1 LKITAFGVARAMLS
15 TNAMISRARWALLG
29 VAIAVFGLLAAPVH
43 AQTTTNIPSV
53 LADLNDPFPTRI
65 VNGVNLGVSTRPVG
79 LNPDGVNYADCIS
92 DMTLQYTVFVSGFAD
107 GQELEV
113 WVSSSNGDCTQDVN
127 RGTGGVAVCWEVA
140 TLGAVNQVAQ
150 TSVPFNIRV
159 QDLVGPQAA
168 VPPAPSGPVHEG
180 ASACLAQPTETAVTL
195 TVYVLPVVSGYIVSG
210 ATSFQQEIITD
221 LVGPSPPE
229 NVNIAD
235 GDTLFVVNWTANA
248 DADTY
253 GYDVFIDPM
262 PGANGTLV
270 DASAAG
276 AVQLICPDAGSSS
289 TSSSSSSTSS
299 SSSSSDLDS
308 SDVDSSDVNSSD
320 ADSSDADSSDANSS
334 DANSSA
340 GSSSSSSTTASST
353 GSSSSSQSG
362 CYSVSI
368 GSTSP
373 MPGTTSCNSQV
384 LLDESVRDSG
394 AVTSTVNDAGDL
406 VEASTSTS
414 GLLGVAT
421 IPCAYLLGRTP
432 ASCPDGQLVYMS
444 TSLTAIGETDQS
456 YTITDLIDFGPGGT
470 QNQPVDYN
478 VVVAAV
484 DASGNVGPPSPEACD
499 YPAPVNDFYTL
510 YRNAGG
516 TAGGGFCALEA
527 VGMPVG
533 SSAAALGGVGA
544 VILGL
549 YRRRRRVS

>member
-1 LKITAFGVARAMLS
+1 MLS

-29 VAIAVFGLLAAPVH
+29 VAVAVLGLFAAPAS
-43 AQTTTNIPSV
+43 AQTTTTPTV
-53 LADLNDPFPTRI
+53 LADLNNPFPTRI
-65 VNGVNLGVSTRPVG
+65 VNGINLGVSTRPAG

-92 DMTLQYTVFVSGFAD
+92 DMTLEYMVFVSGFT

-113 WVSSSNGDCTQDVN
+113 WVSTSNGDCTQDMN

-150 TSVPFNIRV
+150 TSVPFKIRV
-159 QDLVGPQAA
+159 QDLVGPQAS

-180 ASACLAQPTETAVTL
+180 ASACLAQQTETAETL

-221 LVGPSPPE
+221 LVGPSPPS
-229 NVNIAD
+229 NVSIAD
-235 GDTLFVVNWTANA
+235 GDTLFVVNWTAND

-262 PGANGTLV
+262 PGASGTLV
-270 DASAAG
+270 DATAAG
-276 AVQLICPDAGSSS
+276 PVQLICPDAGSSS
-289 TSSSSSSTSS
+289 ISTTSGSSSSTSS
-299 SSSSSDLDS
+299 ASSSSDLDS
-308 SDVDSSDVNSSD
+308 SDVDSSDVDSSD
-320 ADSSDADSSDANSS
+320 VDSSDADSSVDSSTADSS
-334 DANSSA
+334 DVDSSS
-340 GSSSSSSTTASST
+340 GSSSSSSTTSSST

-362 CYSVSI
+362 CYYASI

-384 LLDESVRDSG
+384 LLDESVQDSG
-394 AVTSTVNDAGDL
+394 AVASTVNDAGDL
-406 VEASTSTS
+406 VEASTSAS
-414 GLLGVAT
+414 GLIGVAT
-421 IPCAYLLGRTP
+421 IPCPYLIGRTA
-432 ASCPDGQLVYMS
+432 ASCPDGQPVYTS

-470 QNQPVDYN
+470 QSQPVDYN

-516 TAGGGFCALEA
+516 AAGGGFCALEA
-527 VGMPVG
+527 VGMPAG

-549 YRRRRRVS
+549 YRRRRRLS